1 MTLTR
6 IVTVLIFAVLGAD
19 FSNGCDS
26 DKLLQCFQKFAEFF
40 SGASSTNYARL
51 ICRSDVIRYG
61 KCVLEESQACG
72 AMNSY
77 HSSLE
82 YSSWADLEKSCAK
95 AGHPISGNAA
105 KQTLPSAVIILGL
118 LTVLLVRTFPL

>member
-6 IVTVLIFAVLGAD
+6 IVTVLSFAVLGAD

-26 DKLLQCFQKFAEFF
+26 DKLVQCSEKYLEFF
-40 SGASSTNYARL
+40 SGASSTDYTRL

-61 KCVLEESQACG
+61 KCVLEEAQACG

-77 HSSLE
+77 LSSLG
-82 YSSWADLEKSCAK
+82 YSSYADLEKLCAK

-105 KQTLPSAVIILGL
+105 KQTLPSAVIILGF
-118 LTVLLVRTFPL
+118 LTGLFFRIFLF